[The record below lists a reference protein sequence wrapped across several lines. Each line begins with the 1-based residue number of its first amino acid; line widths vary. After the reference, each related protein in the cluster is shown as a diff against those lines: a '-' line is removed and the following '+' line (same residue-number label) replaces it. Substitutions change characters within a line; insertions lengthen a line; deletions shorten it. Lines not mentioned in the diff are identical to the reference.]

1 MLYAQCELLD
11 EEVPNRQLLGYTL
24 EKAEN
29 LPSDSYT
36 EVSYAILTKVIE
48 EAKALAVDATQ
59 DQINAMI
66 DKLEVAMDQLVE
78 SNKIINDS
86 EVGTGVDQFNF
97 VGEWGVS
104 QGYPDRF
111 YNGDEHWFNWARYQ
125 EGDIVPYFTITFEGT
140 GIELYGNKDTMMRI
154 YDVTVDDDEVIHVD
168 AYNSSTLY
176 QQLLFSVNG
185 LEYGQHTIK
194 VTATRNRNENSSSS
208 DVEIDYAKVLY
219 NQDVQEIDKTALKIA
234 LDLANAITDKDL
246 ENVVPVVVN

>member
-24 EKAEN
+24 EEAES

-36 EVSYAILTKVIE
+36 EASYAVLAKAIE
-48 EAKALAVDATQ
+48 EAKALVADATQ

-66 DKLEVAMDQLVE
+66 DKLEAAMDQLVE

-140 GIELYGNKDTMMRI
+140 GIELYGNKDTMMGI
-154 YDVTVDDDEVIHVD
+154 YDITVDDGEVIQVD
-168 AYNSSTLY
+168 AYNPSTLY
-176 QQLLFSVNG
+176 QQLLFSVTG

-194 VTATRNRNENSSSS
+194 VSATRNKNENSTSS
-208 DVEIDYAKVLY
+208 DIEIDYAKILY
-219 NQDVQEIDKTALKIA
+219 DQDIQEVDKTALKIA
-234 LDLANAITDKDL
+234 VDLALSLIHI
-246 ENVVPVVVN
+246 